1 MSSTIVPNFL
11 WSEALKTA
19 MYILNRVPSKAVP
32 TTPFELWT
40 GRKPSLRHL
49 HVWGCPA
56 EARIYNPQ
64 EKKLDSR
71 TISGYFIGYPEKSK
85 GYRFYCPNHSTRIVE
100 IGNARFLENDE
111 ISGSE
116 KSRKVSFDE
125 VRVDIPTILP
135 RREVV
140 TPQNNQQSEEN
151 EQPEINDSL
160 LHEDIAIENNVEP
173 PQPAVLRRS
182 QRESR
187 SAIPNDY
194 VVYLQE
200 SDFDIRIKKDPILFS
215 QAICSDD
222 STKWVDAMNDEL
234 KSMCQNDVWDLVEL
248 PSNYKKIG
256 CKWVFKTKRDAKGNI
271 ERFKARLV
279 AKVFTQKEG
288 IDYKETFL
296 PYLRKTHLESFWPL

>member
-1 MSSTIVPNFL
+1 MDNLYLIHEKSQAVDILEVYITEVERQLDRKVKIVRSDRRGEFYGKYDESGQNPGPFAKLLEKQGIRTQYTMPGTPQQNGVAERRNRTLMDMVRSMTSSTNVPNFL

-56 EARIYNPQ
+56 EARIYNSQ
-64 EKKLDSR
+64 EKKLDSI

-85 GYRFYCPNHSTRIVE
+85 GYRFYYPNHSTRIVKTK
-100 IGNARFLENDE
+100 NARFLEDGE

-125 VRVDIPTILP
+125 VRVGIPTILP

-151 EQPEINDSL
+151 EQPEINDSP
-160 LHEDIAIENNVEP
+160 LHENIAIENNVEP
-173 PQPAVLRRS
+173 PQSAVLRRS
-182 QRESR
+182 QRERR

-194 VVYLQE
+194 VVYL
-200 SDFDIRIKKDPILFS
+200 
-215 QAICSDD
+215 
-222 STKWVDAMNDEL
+222 
-234 KSMCQNDVWDLVEL
+234 
-248 PSNYKKIG
+248 
-256 CKWVFKTKRDAKGNI
+256 
-271 ERFKARLV
+271 
-279 AKVFTQKEG
+279 
-288 IDYKETFL
+288 
-296 PYLRKTHLESFWPL
+296 